1 MHSEQVS
8 SLLQSTLNIYF
19 FKNEGDVLAKY
30 LVKLYLVPPP
40 NWYYTEGGG
49 GICTTRHCKSWR
61 LVSII
66 RTFFNKVLNE
76 LLKTILHN
84 TLTSSRL
91 HMLTL
96 LVSKRKLVL
105 RWWIRETVYL
115 GLLALFLHKIQ
126 HPMQSQLAWDLSTMC
141 KCRQLEA
148 AVGLRAWQAQSIFNR
163 TRNNYEI

>member
-1 MHSEQVS
+1 M
-8 SLLQSTLNIYF
+8 STRWLKLFI
-19 FKNEGDVLAKY
+19 KNEGGVLTKY
-30 LVKLYLVPPP
+30 LVKLYLVPPKLILYWRWWW
-40 NWYYTEGGG
+40 WYLHHFSLL
-49 GICTTRHCKSWR
+49 CKTRHCKR
-61 LVSII
+61 II
-66 RTFFNKVLNE
+66 RTFFHKVLNE

-141 KCRQLEA
+141 KCRQLEE